1 MKKTFSNSANTKH
14 YNIIYMWKHTLKSQP
29 VFNKHEEYHVISE
42 VRLIVAKIIK
52 NHRYVLMHV
61 AVVVIK
67 TQI

>member
-1 MKKTFSNSANTKH
+1 
-14 YNIIYMWKHTLKSQP
+14 MWKYTLKSQP